1 VAEDQTWDM
10 YCDVTQVD
18 DMRAAA
24 ARPAAAGHTQED
36 EDSLD
41 EELCELRHRFHA
53 ATAELQSLHHE
64 ERLLTQQMAMADRA
78 SKKLVQI
85 TTVAKPLRENLLSAR
100 DQAEELSTSVETIR
114 NGLHRLRPQPQN
126 RHK

>member
-1 VAEDQTWDM
+1 MAEDQTWDM

-53 ATAELQSLHHE
+53 V
-64 ERLLTQQMAMADRA
+64 RA
-78 SKKLVQI
+78 SC
-85 TTVAKPLRENLLSAR
+85 AN
-100 DQAEELSTSVETIR
+100 TSVKLAISLT
-114 NGLHRLRPQPQN
+114 
-126 RHK
+126 